1 MNFND
6 QMPPDPFADDPN
18 DPASFLEPDV
28 EDVPVSE
35 EEKVGLRQ
43 DLTLVR
49 KFRKLLEPHGA
60 RGITMFCE
68 DCGEPHYYDWN
79 IIESNITLMLNDQTM
94 PVHEPLVQP
103 NPHDYVTW
111 DYCLGYADAS
121 DFYNEGLHMK
131 FPWK

>member
-6 QMPPDPFADDPN
+6 RMPPDPFADDPN
-18 DPASFLEPDV
+18 DPASFLEPD
-28 EDVPVSE
+28 EDNIPVTE

-43 DLTLVR
+43 DLKFVR
-49 KFRKLLEPHGA
+49 EFRKLLEPRHV

-68 DCGEPHYYDWN
+68 ECDEPHFYDWN
-79 IIESNITLMLNDQTM
+79 IIESNITLMLEDQPM

-111 DYCLGYADAS
+111 DYCLGYTDAAE
-121 DFYNEGLHMK
+121 YYTRGTHLK
-131 FPWK
+131 FPW